1 MAYFDEVRSGLA
13 VQFIIVTYSQL
24 TNSQDSYRLPEGIK
38 RIAYDADTQQYIFRD
53 RSGQLY
59 QNPSGE
65 TYGVL
70 IPVSAPATPRRSVT
84 ITGEDPALIRAR
96 SVKRP
101 AKTFDDFLPREYI
114 TNAKESSPTPNSPS
128 EDITRANRNRAL
140 PKIPKIGEVIRSRA
154 ISPRE
159 SADEEKR
166 YLLDNRSASPTSYAT
181 HDDEK
186 ELSRSNSKAS
196 SMLSLPIIDTHINLS
211 GFI

>member
-1 MAYFDEVRSGLA
+1 MAHFDEVRSGLA
-13 VQFIIVTYSQL
+13 VQFII
-24 TNSQDSYRLPEGIK
+24 DSYRLPEGIK

-70 IPVSAPATPRRSVT
+70 RPVSAPATPRRSVT
-84 ITGEDPALIRAR
+84 ITERKDPALIRAR

-114 TNAKESSPTPNSPS
+114 TNAKESSSAPDSPN
-128 EDITRANRNRAL
+128 EAITRANRNRAL

-166 YLLDNRSASPTSYAT
+166 HLLGDRSASPTSYAA

-186 ELSRSNSKAS
+186 ELNRSNSKAS

>member
-1 MAYFDEVRSGLA
+1 MAHFDEVRSGLA
-13 VQFIIVTYSQL
+13 VQFII
-24 TNSQDSYRLPEGIK
+24 DSYRLPEGIK
-38 RIAYDADTQQYIFRD
+38 RISYDADTQQYIFRD

-70 IPVSAPATPRRSVT
+70 RPVSAPATPRRKRK
-84 ITGEDPALIRAR
+84 DPALIRAR

-114 TNAKESSPTPNSPS
+114 TNAKESSSAPDSPN
-128 EDITRANRNRAL
+128 EAITRANRNRAL

-166 YLLDNRSASPTSYAT
+166 HLLGDRSASPTSYAT
-181 HDDEK
+181 HEDEK
-186 ELSRSNSKAS
+186 ELNRSNSKAS